1 MELLNDAGLGENA
14 PEGKGANDGD
24 AATPAPHPIA
34 RLAAASTPAEV
45 LAALQSISAAVE
57 SGVVPLT
64 KSDLIAAAKTK
75 RCENAALWPDAA
87 KRALGAAMGAFRAR
101 GGNAV
106 VPWWEERAVSVEEAA
121 RGSVW
126 APVEVVT
133 TAHTCLVETSA
144 SLSVFWP
151 ATCSFISGTVQGHL
165 AGNRNTAYE
174 RIILH
179 KMQLAQEEDPL
190 PVVGR
195 DFKFPLESFAFQV
208 EGEEILHTP
217 DGALRCSKEVRLG
230 TTILVPLKL
239 LDYTHST
246 LTQVMQF
253 NDAPPH
259 TDSTHCLLVRLYMW
273 SSVQQ

>member
-1 MELLNDAGLGENA
+1 MELLNDAALGENA
-14 PEGKGANDGD
+14 PEGKDANDAAGD
-24 AATPAPHPIA
+24 AATPAPTHPVA
-34 RLAAASTPAEV
+34 RLAAAATPAEV
-45 LAALQSISAAVE
+45 LAALLSIAAAVE

-64 KSDLIAAAKTK
+64 KSALVAAAKTK
-75 RCENAALWPDAA
+75 RGENAALWPDTA
-87 KRALGAAMGAFRAR
+87 KRALGAAMSAFRAR

-106 VPWWEERAVSVEEAA
+106 VPWWRERAVSAEEAA

-151 ATCSFISGTVQGHL
+151 ATCGFISGRVQGHL

-179 KMQLAQEEDPL
+179 KMQLDQEEDPL

-230 TTILVPLKL
+230 
-239 LDYTHST
+239 DYH
-246 LTQVMQF
+246 
-253 NDAPPH
+253 
-259 TDSTHCLLVRLYMW
+259 W
-273 SSVQQ
+273 